1 MVTTIVLVHAKREM
15 VAETAQQLVELD
27 GISEVYAVAGE
38 WDLVAIAKTADNE
51 AMADLMTGSMLRLV
65 GIERTTSLVVFKSYG
80 EGSGG

>member
-1 MVTTIVLVHAKREM
+1 MVTTIVLGHAKREM

-27 GISEVYAVAGE
+27 GISEVYSVAGE

-51 AMADLMTGSMLRLV
+51 AMAELMTGSMLRLV

-80 EGSGG
+80 EGK